1 MNMQSQPLAVFSA
14 SESERQMMFLLE
26 SKTEMAKIGI
36 YIKPENIC
44 QV

>member
-1 MNMQSQPLAVFSA
+1 MNMQSRPLAAFPA
-14 SESERQMMFLLE
+14 SESERQMMFLLK
-26 SKTEMAKIGI
+26 SKSEMAKIGI